1 MFLCSALMAVA
12 QNKMSV
18 ESFKMNETDLTANQQ
33 GTIVFD
39 QNGEKCALIR
49 IETTHSDFTFD
60 VGSLGISKVE
70 YKTGE
75 VWVYVPHGVRKIKIR
90 HKHLGSLEYAFPV
103 NIQKARTYE
112 MKLTAGEIQTIV
124 KQAVTSQYVL
134 FRVIPANA
142 VVELEGEIVEVYDGT
157 ATKRLPFGSYS
168 YRVHAPRHTPQSGTV
183 QVKDPKNKHVVN
195 IELESQFVN
204 VKFYAPNNGEIWID
218 NKKYGKD
225 SCLVEL
231 GYGTY
236 MAECRLPGHSPSQ
249 LEVVIDE
256 NAVNVPLVLK
266 EPIPVYGSLD
276 INSHPAD
283 ADVWIDGKQV
293 GTTPLFLSNCL
304 IGEYNIKITKWGYSD
319 YTQTV
324 TISEGKTENA
334 MINLE
339 KGFSNGVRIFKVKDV
354 AFEMIPVEGGT
365 FQMGA
370 TSEQGNAASSD
381 EVPVHSVTL
390 SEYYIGKTE
399 VTQAMWKA
407 VMGKNPSHFK
417 GDSLPVE
424 SVSWED
430 CQVFIEKLNKVTGAN
445 FRLPTEAE
453 WEYAARGGNKSQGYK
468 YSGSNT
474 VGDVAWYYYNS
485 GSKTH
490 AVGTKQAN
498 ELGIY
503 DMSGNVWEWCS
514 DWYSSSYYSS
524 SPQTNPIGPST
535 GSNRV
540 NRGGSWGGGA
550 RICRVAYR
558 GLSNSDY
565 RNDYLGFRLA
575 SSLKP

>member
-134 FRVIPANA
+134 FRVTPANA

-195 IELESQFVN
+195 IELEPQFVN

-256 NAVNVPLVLK
+256 NAVNVPIVLK

-430 CQVFIEKLNKVTGAN
+430 CQVFIEKLNKATGVN

-453 WEYAARGGNKSQGYK
+453 WEYAARGGKNSKGYI
-468 YSGSNT
+468 YSGNDTLPS
-474 VGDVAWYYYNS
+474 VAWFYSNS
-485 GSKTH
+485 KSKMH
-490 AVGTKQAN
+490 PVASKQPN

-503 DMSGNVWEWCS
+503 DMSGNVWELCN
-514 DWYSSSYYSS
+514 DWYGNYANDA
-524 SPQTNPIGPST
+524 QTNPMGPT
-535 GSNRV
+535 FGDYRV
-540 NRGGSWGGGA
+540 LRGGGGGDDTKS
-550 RICRVAYR
+550 CRVSFR
-558 GLSNSDY
+558 GNSKPEIRSNSFG
-565 RNDYLGFRLA
+565 LRLC
-575 SSLKP
+575 LPVLQH